1 MRKAILTANLSQGNE
16 MIEKNRKTK
25 ETDISLRLTLAGT
38 GQSTIATGVSFL
50 DHMLESFTKHSL
62 MDISVS
68 CKGDTHIDDHHSVED
83 IGIVLG
89 QALRE
94 AIYPIEKVERFGS
107 AVIVMD
113 EAAVSCDLDLSNRPY
128 LLYEVALEG
137 KVGEFDVE
145 LVEEFFRAVVF
156 NAGITAHIV
165 MQRGKNKH
173 HIIEAAF
180 KSLAVA
186 LRRALMTNERAGV
199 PSTKG
204 VL

>member
-1 MRKAILTANLSQGNE
+1 
-16 MIEKNRKTK
+16 MIQKSRKTK
-25 ETDISLRLTLAGT
+25 ETDITLSLTLAGE
-38 GQSTIATGVSFL
+38 GRSTISTKVGFL
-50 DHMLESFTKHSL
+50 DHMLESFAKHAL
-62 MDISVS
+62 IDLNITCDGDI
-68 CKGDTHIDDHHSVED
+68 HIDDHHSVED

-113 EAAVSCDLDLSNRPY
+113 EAAVSCDLDLSNRPF
-128 LLYEVALEG
+128 LIYEIEVSG
-137 KVGEFDVE
+137 KIGEFDAE
-145 LVEEFFRAVVF
+145 LAEEFFRAVIF
-156 NAGITAHIV
+156 NAGITAHIIL
-165 MQRGKNKH
+165 QRGKNKH
-173 HIIEAAF
+173 HIVEAAF

-186 LRRALMTNERAGV
+186 LRRALMRNERAGV

>member
-1 MRKAILTANLSQGNE
+1 
-16 MIEKNRKTK
+16 MIQKKRTTK
-25 ETDISLRLTLAGT
+25 ETDIDLSLRISGE
-38 GQSTIATGVSFL
+38 GKSTISTKVGFL
-50 DHMLESFTKHSL
+50 DHMLESFAKHAHIDL
-62 MDISVS
+62 MVTCEGDI
-68 CKGDTHIDDHHSVED
+68 HIDDHHSVED

-107 AVIVMD
+107 ATIVMD
-113 EAAVSCDLDLSNRPY
+113 EAAVTCDLDLSNRPFLVY
-128 LLYEVALEG
+128 DVPVSG
-137 KVGEFDVE
+137 KIGSFDTE
-145 LVEEFFRAVVF
+145 LAEEFFRAVVF
-156 NAGITAHIV
+156 NAGITAHMV
-165 MQRGKNKH
+165 MVRGKNKH

-186 LRRALMTNERAGV
+186 LRRALARNERSGV

>member
-1 MRKAILTANLSQGNE
+1 
-16 MIEKNRKTK
+16 MIQKSRKTK
-25 ETDISLRLTLAGT
+25 ETDITLSLKLAGE
-38 GQSTIATGVSFL
+38 GRSTVSTKVGFL
-50 DHMLESFTKHSL
+50 DHMLESFAKHAL
-62 MDISVS
+62 IDLNITCDGDI
-68 CKGDTHIDDHHSVED
+68 HIDDHHSVED

-94 AIYPIEKVERFGS
+94 AIYPIENVERFGS

-113 EAAVSCDLDLSNRPY
+113 EAAVSCDLDLSNRPF
-128 LLYEVALEG
+128 LVYEVEVSG
-137 KVGEFDVE
+137 KIGEFDAE
-145 LVEEFFRAVVF
+145 LAEEFFRAVIF
-156 NAGITAHIV
+156 NAGITAHIIL
-165 MQRGKNKH
+165 QRGKNKH

-186 LRRALMTNERAGV
+186 LRRALMRNERAGV